1 MTTPVT
7 TGTVPVNGLEMYYEI
22 YGEGQPLVL
31 LHGAFSAIDSSFGA
45 LIPGL
50 AEGRKVVGFELQGHG
65 RTADI
70 DRPLSNEAMADDVA
84 AAIEQMELGPVD
96 LYGYSMGAFVAL
108 LVTLR
113 HPQLVRKLVFM
124 SATYTMSGVH
134 PGLMDGLGEMTPE
147 MMVGSEWH
155 EEYMRI
161 APRPEDFETLFA
173 KKTAMDQGYQDQR
186 DEDIAAIEAPDARDH
201 RRLRSGASGTRRRDV
216 PVARWRRVRRHAARH
231 AGIATRGDTG
241 GLARVHPVARRP
253 PGAHRHGVP
262 RCPDA
267 GARLTA
273 WLRFRR
279 PVRGRRPGSAGR
291 SSSDSSRSRGR
302 LRPRDPTTA
311 SSRRR

>member
-113 HPQLVRKLVFM
+113 HPHLVRKLVFM

-134 PGLMDGLGEMTPE
+134 PGLMEGLGEMTPE
-147 MMVGSEWH
+147 MMYRLGVARGVH
-155 EEYMRI
+155 ADRA
-161 APRPEDFETLFA
+161 APRGLRDAVREED
-173 KKTAMDQGYQDQR
+173 R
-186 DEDIAAIEAPDARDH
+186 DG
-201 RRLRSGASGTRRRDV
+201 SGLPG
-216 PVARWRRVRRHAARH
+216 P
-231 AGIATRGDTG
+231 AGRGHRGD
-241 GLARVHPVARRP
+241 
-253 PGAHRHGVP
+253 
-262 RCPDA
+262 
-267 GARLTA
+267 
-273 WLRFRR
+273 
-279 PVRGRRPGSAGR
+279 RG
-291 SSSDSSRSRGR
+291 
-302 LRPRDPTTA
+302 
-311 SSRRR
+311 SRRS

>member
-22 YGEGQPLVL
+22 YGEGQPFVL

-113 HPQLVRKLVFM
+113 HPQ
-124 SATYTMSGVH
+124 SGAQARVH
-134 PGLMDGLGEMTPE
+134 VGHLHDERCPSRSDGG
-147 MMVGSEWH
+147 
-155 EEYMRI
+155 
-161 APRPEDFETLFA
+161 PR
-173 KKTAMDQGYQDQR
+173 R
-186 DEDIAAIEAPDARDH
+186 DDARDDV
-201 RRLRSGASGTRRRDV
+201 RLG
-216 PVARWRRVRRHAARH
+216 VA
-231 AGIATRGDTG
+231 
-241 GLARVHPVARRP
+241 
-253 PGAHRHGVP
+253 
-262 RCPDA
+262 
-267 GARLTA
+267 
-273 WLRFRR
+273 
-279 PVRGRRPGSAGR
+279 
-291 SSSDSSRSRGR
+291 
-302 LRPRDPTTA
+302 
-311 SSRRR
+311 